1 MQKEVTVLT
10 QWSQNHLF
18 QPLSHSIWLICVLF
32 CVFGLSSTWK
42 SASLGELIW
51 LGEYFSYLLY
61 KMQKCTRICNN
72 MHHVLALNM
81 YCILALK
88 TTNIFQLPS
97 QKNKSSMQP
106 LQWVLSHDSLSQ
118 VMKTFPVSWRINK
131 PEHFC
136 TSSIPQEIKYCFCF
150 PNTLE
155 KASLLISTAKT
166 AHERN
171 AVHFLTKI

>member
-1 MQKEVTVLT
+1 MFCSGFLV
-10 QWSQNHLF
+10 
-18 QPLSHSIWLICVLF
+18 CV
-32 CVFGLSSTWK
+32 STWK
-42 SASLGELIW
+42 SAFFGELIW
-51 LGEYFSYLLY
+51 LGEYFSYLFY
-61 KMQKCTRICNN
+61 KMQECTGICNN
-72 MHHVLALNM
+72 MHHLLALNM

-88 TTNIFQLPS
+88 TTNIFQLPP
-97 QKNKSSMQP
+97 QKIEFNADFAVGP
-106 LQWVLSHDSLSQ
+106 FPWLPTQ

-166 AHERN
+166 AHQRN
-171 AVHFLTKI
+171 VVHFLTQI